1 MRSAVN
7 LKRAL
12 NCSTLFKKGAR
23 CGKQWRH
30 AFCRLAFQHERR
42 SGGLRRWRKPGIWSW
57 SWSWIWSCEK
67 SASLC
72 QTDGGGAGG
81 GEGGDGSRP
90 QRKELNAGRRV
101 VAIPWSIWSRWVGV
115 GEEELVATTIITITN
130 NFFVNPVVASM
141 VILDMMTR
149 GASLLEED
157 TLKSI
162 ERSDSQYH
170 VKSANQFFLDI
181 LYNYSVYGR
190 TTIF

>member
-1 MRSAVN
+1 MLNTIQEGSQVRKTMKTCILPPRLPTREPVRRIEEVKKTRDMKLV
-7 LKRAL
+7 LKL
-12 NCSTLFKKGAR
+12 NKKL
-23 CGKQWRH
+23 W
-30 AFCRLAFQHERR
+30 E
-42 SGGLRRWRKPGIWSW
+42 
-57 SWSWIWSCEK
+57 

-170 VKSANQFFLDI
+170 VKSANQFFFRHPLQLQCIWQGDYI
-181 LYNYSVYGR
+181 LK
-190 TTIF
+190 